1 MGEMELLEMKYE
13 IYQTV
18 LEAMV
23 FDNPD
28 IIVKEMDGIEREMK
42 LLERL
47 GEK

>member
-28 IIVKEMDGIEREMK
+28 IIVKEMNGIEREMK